1 VATFYFQMLKIEPL
15 KIQDDRYKILKND
28 VYSQPLRQSQDHL
41 RPIQVSILL
50 KEKYYPGQAVGPDK
64 QYIRYTFAYHIDND
78 PRAQPVHVPFENEE
92 SWDKLKRQIL
102 VANDGLEHQRIRKFI
117 IQDFPGIIKKIT
129 DNFTSTIWAT
139 FNTFP
144 LLTISE
150 LLWLKVD
157 DVDSR
162 VDHLEKM
169 LAQVI
174 DDNKLLQRKVDAL
187 EQQKRIKDAK
197 FKRLLIQELD

>member
-1 VATFYFQMLKIEPL
+1 M
-15 KIQDDRYKILKND
+15 
-28 VYSQPLRQSQDHL
+28 
-41 RPIQVSILL
+41 SILNHFGKVKTSL
-50 KEKYYPGQAVGPDK
+50 VPYKSKYNAERKIYFPCQASNAGQYL
-64 QYIRYTFAYHIDND
+64 QNTFSYHIENNFKT
-78 PRAQPVHVPFENEE
+78 QPVHVPLEQEKWEE
-92 SWDKLKRQIL
+92 LYRLIIGGC
-102 VANDGLEHQRIRKFI
+102 DGLAYTPGRKYVL
-117 IQDFPGIIKKIT
+117 QDFADIIKKIT
-129 DNFTSTIWAT
+129 DNFTSPIWAT
-139 FNTFP
+139 LNTSP

-187 EQQKRIKDAK
+187 EQQKRLRESRES
-197 FKRLLIQELD
+197 KRRVLIEELD